1 MFGSAESSYSDFW
14 RSRLASGWSH
24 DSRKDQEFSC
34 EWVLLWALAP
44 VDSPAFPG
52 EGGHETVTSHNS
64 REQGVAFRI
73 SDQQVEDIVLGLESG
88 GSLPSAEDVVGV
100 LAGAMTPGN
109 NGSKLGTPRQQRRS
123 DSISTIVND
132 LAPYWPLT
140 VRQIHYQ
147 AFSSGIEWDIRNGAT
162 KPYQNTQN
170 QYKAL
175 SRLLTAM
182 RVEGA
187 IPWEAIQD
195 TTRRVSDKRGVE
207 DISANLDEATAW
219 LDPERYERC
228 LIQGQETYVEVWSE
242 KEALFGILHR
252 VTDDYCLRLASCRGF
267 SSSTMAYEYCEKR
280 AKPALQKGQQPVIL
294 FLSDFDPSGMD
305 MLGAIERKVE
315 QEVGVYG
322 VVYERVALT
331 PEQIE
336 MFDLPHNP
344 EALKAGDSRAPKFI
358 RHYGNSSV
366 ELDALH
372 PKQLQKIARD
382 AIESHVDTDLMDEQR
397 EIESEDRERL
407 AVFAQ
412 EFRRLREKHRI

>member
-1 MFGSAESSYSDFW
+1 MNPENLHKAVE
-14 RSRLASGWSH
+14 RLAAG
-24 DSRKDQEFSC
+24 DD
-34 EWVLLWALAP
+34 VLEVFLDG
-44 VDSPAFPG
+44 VS
-52 EGGHETVTSHNS
+52 ETQGG
-64 REQGVAFRI
+64 
-73 SDQQVEDIVLGLESG
+73 
-88 GSLPSAEDVVGV
+88 
-100 LAGAMTPGN
+100 
-109 NGSKLGTPRQQRRS
+109 NGSKLHTPRQRS
-123 DSISTIVND
+123 RSEAIATIVND
-132 LAPYWPLT
+132 LELYWPLT

-147 AFSSGIEWDIRNGAT
+147 AFSGGVEWDIRNGT
-162 KPYQNTQN
+162 VKPYQNTQN

-175 SRLLTAM
+175 SRLLTPM
-182 RVEGA
+182 RAEGV
-187 IPWEAIQD
+187 IPWAAIQD
-195 TTRRVSDKRGVE
+195 TTRRVSQKRGVE
-207 DISANLDEATAW
+207 DISATLDQAMAW
-219 LDPERYERC
+219 LDPELYERC

-252 VTDDYCLRLASCRGF
+252 VTDDFCIRLASCRGF
-267 SSSTMAYEYCEKR
+267 SSSTMAYEYGAKR
-280 AKPALQKGQQPVIL
+280 AKPALQKGQKPVIL

-305 MLGAIERKVE
+305 MLGVIQRKIER
-315 QEVGVYG
+315 EVGVYG

-358 RHYGNSSV
+358 RQYGDYSV

-382 AIESHVDTDLMDEQR
+382 AIESHVDTALMDEQR

-412 EFRRLREKHRI
+412 EFWELREKFRI